1 MATNSKSE
9 NTVSRLWFMIHR
21 THNMLKACEDQVF
34 SKHKITTEQYVV
46 LVTVKYLGKH
56 VRPTDVARLLA
67 HSPNSVSMIVD
78 RMVKAGLL
86 RRIRDRRDR
95 RVVFLIITGKG
106 ERILQPAL
114 VSGWEFVR
122 KVLSPLSSGD
132 REAFLKLLLTVQYEA
147 CKQLNPGEDV
157 AEGKKNGTRCRDDG
171 LAKRLNQYTLP
182 STPET
187 RRRGRRGKTAGGE
200 G

>member
-1 MATNSKSE
+1 
-9 NTVSRLWFMIHR
+9 
-21 THNMLKACEDQVF
+21 MLKACEDQVF

-46 LVTVKYLGKH
+46 LVTTKYLGSH

-78 RMVKAGLL
+78 RMVKSGLL

-106 ERILQPAL
+106 EKILKPAVL
-114 VSGWEFVR
+114 AGWEFVE

-132 REAFLKLLLTVQYEA
+132 REDFLKLLVTVQYEA
-147 CKQLNPGEDV
+147 CKELNPGAGAGETGKSNGECRDHL
-157 AEGKKNGTRCRDDG
+157 AEGLDLRALSSASG
-171 LAKRLNQYTLP
+171 
-182 STPET
+182 PEE
-187 RRRGRRGKTAGGE
+187 RRGRKRKTG
-200 G
+200 

>member
-1 MATNSKSE
+1 MTTNSKSQ

-46 LVTVKYLGKH
+46 LVTIKYLGSH
-56 VRPTDVARLLA
+56 VRPTDVAGLLA

-95 RVVFLIITGKG
+95 RVVFLIITSKG
-106 ERILQPAL
+106 EKILEPAL
-114 VSGWEFVR
+114 VAGWEFVQ

-132 REAFLKLLLTVQYEA
+132 REAFLSLLLTVQYEA

-157 AEGKKNGTRCRDDG
+157 AEGEKNGAKCNGD
-171 LAKRLNQYTLP
+171 LMKRLNQYALP
-182 STPET
+182 STPEAQPRST
-187 RRRGRRGKTAGGE
+187 KKGKTGR
-200 G
+200 

>member
-1 MATNSKSE
+1 MATDSKSG

-46 LVTVKYLGKH
+46 LVTIKYLGKH
-56 VRPTDVARLLA
+56 VRPTDVARMLA

-86 RRIRDRRDR
+86 RRTRDRRDR
-95 RVVFLIITGKG
+95 RVVFLIITAKG
-106 ERILQPAL
+106 EKILKPAL
-114 VSGWEFVR
+114 VSGWEFVE

-132 REAFLKLLLTVQYEA
+132 RDDFLKLLLTVQYEA
-147 CKQLNPGEDV
+147 CKQLKPGE
-157 AEGKKNGTRCRDDG
+157 NGAGGRCQDD
-171 LAKRLNQYTLP
+171 LAKRLNEYALP

-187 RRRGRRGKTAGGE
+187 RRRGGRRGKTAQPQG
-200 G
+200 

>member
-1 MATNSKSE
+1 MTPNSKAE

-21 THNMLKACEDQVF
+21 THNMLKACEDQVL

-46 LVTVKYLGKH
+46 LVAIKYLGSH
-56 VRPTDVARLLA
+56 VRPTDVARSLA

-78 RMVKAGLL
+78 RMVKGGLL

-95 RVVFLIITGKG
+95 RVVFLIITSTG
-106 ERILQPAL
+106 EKILKPA
-114 VSGWEFVR
+114 VAAGWEFVQ

-147 CKQLNPGEDV
+147 CKQLNPGFDGEETSKNKGGCHDNLAEDLNLRTL
-157 AEGKKNGTRCRDDG
+157 ASTSEPEG
-171 LAKRLNQYTLP
+171 
-182 STPET
+182 
-187 RRRGRRGKTAGGE
+187 RRGRKPKTN
-200 G
+200 

>member
-1 MATNSKSE
+1 MATNSRSE

-46 LVTVKYLGKH
+46 LVTIKYLGKH

-95 RVVFLIITGKG
+95 RVVFLIITAKA
-106 ERILQPAL
+106 ERILKPAL
-114 VSGWEFVR
+114 VSGWEFVE

-132 REAFLKLLLTVQYEA
+132 RKDFLKLLLTVQYEA

-157 AEGKKNGTRCRDDG
+157 AEGKRNGTKCQDDD
-171 LAKRLNQYTLP
+171 LAKRLNRYALP
-182 STPET
+182 SI
-187 RRRGRRGKTAGGE
+187 RGLERLGGE
-200 G
+200 RRMTAR